1 MSFSCPKCQSY
12 MFGSSFENGI
22 TTYHCHGNEEWS
34 CNFSCSEEYFNEH
47 FSERYIMGHLTEQ
60 FFAETGDKAMY
71 RKGGADYHTL
81 RYVKW
86 LEAKVEKFTSTNTGS
101 PKLLNSLQSAL
112 PLVKNGMSSEEIHN
126 VRGVIADAI
135 DQLRASA

>member
-1 MSFSCPKCQSY
+1 MISY
-12 MFGSSFENGI
+12 NTDLVQGVMKALDNAGLFD
-22 TTYHCHGNEEWS
+22 
-34 CNFSCSEEYFNEH
+34 
-47 FSERYIMGHLTEQ
+47 LTVPEIIKLV
-60 FFAETGDKAMY
+60 E
-71 RKGGADYHTL
+71 
-81 RYVKW
+81 
-86 LEAKVEKFTSTNTGS
+86 EKFTSTNTVS